1 MDMNVTSESNVNERL
16 SHVENTLSKLSTT
29 IDKIY
34 HSLVGNET
42 FDQQGLIS
50 RVKRIE
56 EDHEKFRAFKNKLVG
71 AFIIGGAASTLLWEL
86 VLQLFK
92 K

>member
-1 MDMNVTSESNVNERL
+1 MDMTTTPENNVNERL
-16 SHVENTLSKLSTT
+16 SHVENTLVKLSTT

-34 HSLVGNET
+34 NALVGNET

-50 RVKRIE
+50 RVKQIE
-56 EDHEKFRAFKNKLVG
+56 EDHDKFKAFKNKLIG
-71 AFIIGGAASTLLWEL
+71 AFLIGGAASTLLWEL

>member
-1 MDMNVTSESNVNERL
+1 MEISAMSENNVNERL
-16 SHVENTLSKLSTT
+16 SHVENALTKLSTT

-34 HSLVGNET
+34 NSLVGNET

-56 EDHEKFRAFKNKLVG
+56 EDHDKFKAFKNKLIG
-71 AFIIGGAASTLLWEL
+71 AFLIGGAASTLLWEL
-86 VLQLFK
+86 ILQLFK